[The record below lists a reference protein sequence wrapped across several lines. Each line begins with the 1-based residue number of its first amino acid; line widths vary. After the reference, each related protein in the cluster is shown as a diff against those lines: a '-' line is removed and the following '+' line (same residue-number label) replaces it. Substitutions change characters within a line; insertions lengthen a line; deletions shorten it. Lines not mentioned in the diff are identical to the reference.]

1 MMNKILQA
9 FAENP
14 TEFISGQQL
23 SERLN
28 CSRTAVWKH
37 IENLR
42 KEGYEFEAVSRKGY
56 RLLRKPERLDMAAIM
71 KQMQTK
77 TIGHNLIY
85 IDEIDSTQTKAH
97 QLIAEGAAEGTVVI
111 AELQT
116 RGKGT
121 RGKAWHSPKGKGIWM
136 SIVLKPS
143 IPAQYISQLTLLSAV
158 ALCRTI
164 NKQLGLNIGVKWPND
179 LLIDGKKVSGIL
191 LESSSEDDRLR
202 YVIAGVGISVNI
214 TKNDFPKEL
223 HDKATSLQIESGKRV
238 DREQILCAFLLQF
251 EQLYELYL
259 EKGFA
264 PIRSLWE
271 ALSVSLNRPI
281 EVHSASGFIS
291 GIAKGL
297 DESGALLVT
306 EDDGQVKKIFSGDV
320 LHK

>member
-9 FAENP
+9 FAEKP
-14 TEFISGQQL
+14 HEFISGQQL

-37 IENLR
+37 IETLR

-56 RLLRKPERLDMAAIM
+56 RLLRKPERLDIAAITA
-71 KQMQTK
+71 QLQTK
-77 TIGHNLIY
+77 TMGKRIKY
-85 IDEIDSTQTKAH
+85 VDELDSTQTTAK
-97 QLIAEGAAEGTVVI
+97 QLVAAGAAEGTVVI
-111 AELQT
+111 AEHQT
-116 RGKGT
+116 QGKGT

-136 SIVLKPS
+136 SIVLKPP
-143 IPAQYISQLTLLSAV
+143 IPALYISQLTLLSAV

-214 TKNDFPKEL
+214 TKDDFPKEL
-223 HDKATSLQIESGKRV
+223 HDKATSLQIETGERIA
-238 DREQILCAFLLQF
+238 REQLLCAFLTQF

-259 EKGFA
+259 DKGFA
-264 PIRSLWE
+264 PIKSLWE
-271 ALSVSLNRPI
+271 ALSVSLDRPI
-281 EVHSASGFIS
+281 EVHSAFGFIS

-297 DESGALLVT
+297 DETGALLVT

>member
-1 MMNKILQA
+1 MMNRILEA
-9 FAENP
+9 FAEQP

-23 SERLN
+23 SERLS

-56 RLLRKPERLDMAAIM
+56 RLLRKPERLDIAAITA
-71 KQMQTK
+71 QLQTK
-77 TIGHNLIY
+77 TIGKQIVY
-85 IDEIDSTQTKAH
+85 VDELDSTQTKAQ
-97 QLIAEGAAEGTVVI
+97 QLIAEGAAEGTIVI
-111 AELQT
+111 AEHQSK
-116 RGKGT
+116 GKGT

-136 SIVLKPS
+136 SIVLKPP

-214 TKNDFPKEL
+214 TKDDFPEEL
-223 HDKATSLQIESGKRV
+223 HSKATSLQIETGQRV
-238 DREQILCAFLLQF
+238 NRELLLCAFLLQF
-251 EQLYELYL
+251 EQLYELYM

-271 ALSVSLNRPI
+271 ALSVTLHRRI
-281 EVHSASGFIS
+281 EVHSAQGFIS
-291 GIAKGL
+291 GVANML
-297 DESGALLVT
+297 DETGALLVT